1 MKKGKTFG
9 IILILIGIAWLIR
22 QTGVISVNWMA
33 SIKKLWPVFLVAL
46 GVSLMAGQRRR
57 LKAGIW
63 VLTFAL
69 LIGFGIYKRNEP
81 GTIIH
86 FYDNSE
92 ADSGPVSQVEKVRAE
107 NEISLPAGIEEGK
120 LILQLGGVNL
130 NLSEGGGD
138 LLVSLDSNIPNL
150 EQRLAEG
157 KQTVLEYTHE
167 ELNSPNSTRKFNLE
181 MNPEILWDINANLGI
196 IDGKLDLGKIR
207 VRNIDLNL
215 GAGDVALIIG
225 GMQKDTNV
233 NLRAGAADLSIYLPE
248 SAGLKVKA
256 GKLFTDISFHNI
268 SITEKNGVYESE
280 NYEDAVQKVEIDAQS
295 AVSSIKIFAK

>member
-33 SIKKLWPVFLVAL
+33 SFKKLWPVFLVAL
-46 GVSLMAGQRRR
+46 GVSLMAGQRRK

-81 GTIIH
+81 GRIIY
-86 FYDNSE
+86 FYDNSKV
-92 ADSGPVSQVEKVRAE
+92 DYGPVLQVEKVQAE

-120 LILQLGGVNL
+120 LILQLGAVNL
-130 NLSEGGGD
+130 NLSDGGGD

-167 ELNSPNSTRKFNLE
+167 KLNSPNSTRKFNLE
-181 MNPEILWDINANLGI
+181 MNPEILWDINANLSV
-196 IDGKLDLGKIR
+196 IDGKLDLGKIQ

-215 GAGDVALIIG
+215 GAGDVVLVIG

-248 SAGLKVKA
+248 SAGLRVKA
-256 GKLFTDISFHNI
+256 GKLFTDLSFHNI
-268 SITEKNGVYESE
+268 SVTSKDGVYLSD
-280 NYEDAVQKVEIDAQS
+280 NYETAAQS
-295 AVSSIKIFAK
+295 INIDVQSAISSIKILAK